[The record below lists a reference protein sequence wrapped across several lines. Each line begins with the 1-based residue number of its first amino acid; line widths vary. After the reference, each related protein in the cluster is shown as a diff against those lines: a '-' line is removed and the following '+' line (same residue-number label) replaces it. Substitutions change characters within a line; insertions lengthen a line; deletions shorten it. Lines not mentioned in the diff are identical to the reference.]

1 MNMDEFKSLLSHF
14 SPKQMLVIGSIL
26 LTAIGGPIY
35 YGITLFNDLQST
47 IEEVKKMS
55 NVETRI
61 TVLEDRSKSTERQLV
76 DVMMSN
82 NRALEKAN
90 EAYGKAIE
98 ASSVARSSQDKI
110 ADTVANVKEDMKALK
125 KAVTNP
131 LGN

>member
-1 MNMDEFKSLLSHF
+1 MDELKSLLSHF

>member
-1 MNMDEFKSLLSHF
+1 MDELKSLLSHF

-26 LTAIGGPIY
+26 LTAVGGPIY

-82 NRALEKAN
+82 NKALEKAN

-98 ASSVARSSQDKI
+98 ASSIARSSQDKI

>member
-1 MNMDEFKSLLSHF
+1 MDEIKSLLSRF
-14 SPKQMLVIGSIL
+14 SPKQLLVIGSIL
-26 LTAIGGPIY
+26 LTAIGGPVY

-47 IEEVKKMS
+47 IDEVKKMS

-98 ASSVARSSQDKI
+98 ANAMARSSQDKI
-110 ADTVANVKEDMKALK
+110 ADTVTNVKEDMKALK
-125 KAVTNP
+125 KAVINP

>member
-1 MNMDEFKSLLSHF
+1 MDDNKTYSLNLSA
-14 SPKQMLVIGSIL
+14 QMILGLILSVLVP
-26 LTAIGGPIY
+26 IGGAVY
-35 YGITLFNDLQST
+35 YGITLFNDLTGT

-55 NVETRI
+55 SVETRI
-61 TVLEDRSKSTERQLV
+61 VVLEDRSRTTERQLV

-98 ASSVARSSQDKI
+98 ANSVAKSSQDKI
-110 ADTVANVKEDMKALK
+110 TDTVANVKDEMKQLR
-125 KAVTNP
+125 KAMINP

>member
-1 MNMDEFKSLLSHF
+1 MDELKSLLSHF

-26 LTAIGGPIY
+26 LTAVGGPIY

>member
-1 MNMDEFKSLLSHF
+1 MDELKSLLSRF
-14 SPKQMLVIGSIL
+14 SPKQIWLIGSIL

-35 YGITLFNDLQST
+35 YGITLFNDLNST

-61 TVLEDRSKSTERQLV
+61 TVLEDRSRSTERQLV

-82 NRALEKAN
+82 NRSLEKAN

-98 ASSVARSSQDKI
+98 ANAMARSSQDKI
-110 ADTVANVKEDMKALK
+110 ADTVTNVKEDMKALK
-125 KAVTNP
+125 KAVINP

>member
-1 MNMDEFKSLLSHF
+1 MDELKSLLSHF

-98 ASSVARSSQDKI
+98 ASSIARSSQDKI
-110 ADTVANVKEDMKALK
+110 ADTVTNVKEDMKALK

>member
-1 MNMDEFKSLLSHF
+1 M
-14 SPKQMLVIGSIL
+14 
-26 LTAIGGPIY
+26 
-35 YGITLFNDLQST
+35 QST
-47 IEEVKKMS
+47 IDEVKKMS

-110 ADTVANVKEDMKALK
+110 TDTVTNVKEDMKALK

>member
-1 MNMDEFKSLLSHF
+1 MDELKSLLSHF

-26 LTAIGGPIY
+26 LTAVGGPIY

-110 ADTVANVKEDMKALK
+110 ADTVTNVKEDMKALK
-125 KAVTNP
+125 KALTNP

>member
-1 MNMDEFKSLLSHF
+1 MDELKSLLSRF
-14 SPKQMLVIGSIL
+14 SPKQLLVIGSIL
-26 LTAIGGPIY
+26 LTAVGGPVY
-35 YGITLFNDLQST
+35 YGITLFNDLNST

-98 ASSVARSSQDKI
+98 ANAMARSSQDKI
-110 ADTVANVKEDMKALK
+110 ADTVTNVKEDMKALK
-125 KAVTNP
+125 KAVINP

>member
-1 MNMDEFKSLLSHF
+1 MSDNKTYSLTLS
-14 SPKQMLVIGSIL
+14 SQMILGIILSVLVPL
-26 LTAIGGPIY
+26 GGAVY
-35 YGITLFNDLQST
+35 YGITLFNDLTGT

-55 NVETRI
+55 SVETRI
-61 TVLEDRSKSTERQLV
+61 IVLEDRSRTTERQLV

-98 ASSVARSSQDKI
+98 ANSVAKSSQDKI
-110 ADTVANVKEDMKALK
+110 TDTVANVKDEMKQLR
-125 KAVTNP
+125 KAMINP